1 VSLAL
6 LEGHY
11 PGVLLLTCT
20 KAQLLALLTKLKR
33 EMEKC
38 ESVECCLGVVNTYIL
53 LVEEKA
59 IEEITRELY

>member
-1 VSLAL
+1 MS
-6 LEGHY
+6 
-11 PGVLLLTCT
+11 CT
-20 KAQLLALLTKLKR
+20 KAQLLALLAKLRR

-38 ESVECCLGVVNTYIL
+38 EDRDCCLGVVNTYML

>member
-1 VSLAL
+1 
-6 LEGHY
+6 
-11 PGVLLLTCT
+11 VLLLGCT
-20 KAQLLALLTKLKR
+20 KAQLLALLTKLRR

-38 ESVECCLGVVNTYIL
+38 ESVECCIGVVNTHIL

>member
-1 VSLAL
+1 
-6 LEGHY
+6 
-11 PGVLLLTCT
+11 VLLLTCT

-59 IEEITRELY
+59 IEEIARELY

>member
-1 VSLAL
+1 
-6 LEGHY
+6 
-11 PGVLLLTCT
+11 VLLLTCT
-20 KAQLLALLTKLKR
+20 KAQLLALFTKLKR

-59 IEEITRELY
+59 IDEVARELY

>member
-1 VSLAL
+1 VVFGVS
-6 LEGHY
+6 
-11 PGVLLLTCT
+11 CT
-20 KAQLLALLTKLKR
+20 KAQLLALLAKLRR

-38 ESVECCLGVVNTYIL
+38 EDRDCCLGVVNTYML